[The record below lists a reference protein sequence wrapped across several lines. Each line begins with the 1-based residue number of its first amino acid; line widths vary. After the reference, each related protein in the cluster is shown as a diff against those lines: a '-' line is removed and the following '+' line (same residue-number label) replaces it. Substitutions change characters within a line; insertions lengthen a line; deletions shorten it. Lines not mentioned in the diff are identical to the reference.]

1 VTADQFTALA
11 QLTQMRAG
19 PAQEATRL
27 VLVDG
32 ITQAEAGRRTGL
44 TDQGVYNAVQR
55 ARKALTLAQ
64 IAGQPT
70 GD

>member
-1 VTADQFTALA
+1 VTAEQFAALA

-19 PAQEATRL
+19 PAQDAARL

-44 TDQGVYNAVQR
+44 SPQGVYNAVAR
-55 ARKALTLAQ
+55 ARKAMTLAQ
-64 IAGQPT
+64 IAAQ
-70 GD
+70 